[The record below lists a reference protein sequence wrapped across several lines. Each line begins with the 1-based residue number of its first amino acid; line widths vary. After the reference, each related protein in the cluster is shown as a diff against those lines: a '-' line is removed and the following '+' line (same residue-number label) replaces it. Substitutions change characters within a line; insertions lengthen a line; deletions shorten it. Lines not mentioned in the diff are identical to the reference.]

1 MVMVSTV
8 ESALWIACLC
18 VSCLDSDTISE
29 KDLVDS
35 DLNESN

>member
-1 MVMVSTV
+1 MQMRINQAQTV
-8 ESALWIACLC
+8 TEY
-18 VSCLDSDTISE
+18 ISE